1 MKRTRFVAL
10 ALASALPAAMLAAGG
25 AEAQQAA
32 PAAPGTTRQLSVA
45 TIAPAGSTW
54 MRGLEAW
61 NREIRRRTNKA
72 LGLRIFPGG
81 VQGDESEVVRKMRS
95 GRLDGG
101 AVTAVGLSKIHR
113 PALVFQM
120 PGMFENVGQLD
131 RARTAVSQDVSA
143 AFNTA
148 GFQFMGWADV
158 GFSRP
163 FSRTPV
169 ATPAQLSGLHPYVW
183 RDDLVMPA
191 VFQEA
196 RVTAV
201 PLQIPEVL
209 TALQTNR
216 VDAFF
221 TSPVA
226 AISLQWSQRVT
237 HMTDL
242 SVAVLVGATV
252 FTNAAVSA
260 LPADQQAV
268 LRETGAQFHTL
279 LINNL
284 RRDERTAMSSMATRG
299 ITVVEPQERAAWNSL
314 LERARTRLVGSIAPA
329 EFINRVRSARG
340 S

>member
-25 AEAQQAA
+25 AEAQQA
-32 PAAPGTTRQLSVA
+32 PAAAATTRQLSVA
-45 TIAPAGSTW
+45 TLAPAGSTW

-61 NREIRRRTNKA
+61 NRELRRRTNKA

-120 PGMFENVGQLD
+120 PGMFNSVGQLD
-131 RARTAVSQDVSA
+131 RARTAVAQDVSA

-158 GFSRP
+158 GFSRL
-163 FSRTPV
+163 FSRSAVT
-169 ATPAQLSGLHPYVW
+169 TPAQLRALHPYVW

-191 VFQEA
+191 VFTEA
-196 RVTAV
+196 NVTAT

-216 VDAFF
+216 VDSFY

-237 HMTDL
+237 HVTDL

-252 FTNAAVSA
+252 FTNAAVNG
-260 LPADQQAV
+260 LPADQQAI
-268 LRETGAQFHTL
+268 LRETGTQFHTL

-284 RRDERTAMSSMATRG
+284 RRDEGTAMRSMGTRNV
-299 ITVVEPQERAAWNSL
+299 TVVQPQERAAWDAL
-314 LERARTRLVGSIAPA
+314 LDRSRARLVGTIAPA
-329 EFINRVRSARG
+329 DFINRVRAARG
-340 S
+340 G

>member
-10 ALASALPAAMLAAGG
+10 ALAAALAAAMLAAGG
-25 AEAQQAA
+25 AEAQQTP
-32 PAAPGTTRQLSVA
+32 PAAAGTTRQLSVA
-45 TIAPAGSTW
+45 TLAPAGSTW

-61 NREIRRRTNKA
+61 NRELRRRTNKA

-81 VQGDESEVVRKMRS
+81 VQGDENEVVRKMRS

-120 PGMFENVGQLD
+120 PGMFESAAQLD
-131 RARTAVSQDVSA
+131 RARAAVSQDVST

-158 GFSRP
+158 GFSRL

-169 ATPAQLSGLHPYVW
+169 TTPAQLRALHPYVW

-191 VFQEA
+191 VYAEA
-196 RVTAV
+196 GVAGV

-216 VDAFF
+216 IDSFY

-242 SVAVLVGATV
+242 SAAVLLGATV
-252 FTNAAVSA
+252 FTNAAVNG
-260 LPADQQAV
+260 LPADQQAI

-284 RRDERTAMSSMATRG
+284 RRDERSAMSTMQTRG
-299 ITVVEPQERAAWNSL
+299 ITVVQPAERAAWNAL
-314 LERARTRLVGSIAPA
+314 LDRARARLVGNIAPA
-329 EFINRVRSARG
+329 DFINRVRGARG
-340 S
+340 G

>member
-1 MKRTRFVAL
+1 
-10 ALASALPAAMLAAGG
+10 MLAASG
-25 AEAQQAA
+25 AEAQQAPA
-32 PAAPGTTRQLSVA
+32 PAATTRQLSVA
-45 TIAPAGSTW
+45 TLAPAGSTW
-54 MRGLEAW
+54 MRVLESW
-61 NREIRRRTNKA
+61 NRELRRRTNKS

-81 VQGDESEVVRKMRS
+81 VQGDETEVVRKMRS

-101 AVTAVGLSKIHR
+101 SMTAVGLSKIHR

-120 PGMFENVGQLD
+120 PGMFSTVAQLD
-131 RARTAVSQDVSA
+131 RARTATA
-143 AFNTA
+143 TEITTGFNTA

-158 GFSRP
+158 GWSRL

-169 ATPAQLSGLHPYVW
+169 TTPGQLRSLHPYVW

-191 VFQEA
+191 VFAESQA
-196 RVTAV
+196 SAV

-216 VDAFF
+216 VDSFF

-252 FTNAAVSA
+252 FSNTAVNG
-260 LPADQQAV
+260 LPADQQTA
-268 LRETGAQFHTL
+268 LRETATQFHSL
-279 LINNL
+279 LISNL
-284 RRDERTAMSSMATRG
+284 RRDERAAVTSMGTRN
-299 ITVVEPQERAAWNSL
+299 ITVVQPAERAAWDSL
-314 LERARTRLVGSIAPA
+314 LDRARARLVGNIAPA
-329 EFINRVRSARG
+329 EFVNRVRAARG
-340 S
+340 G